1 MVKSKREKKI
11 EGLFDRKNLYEPKEG
26 LEILKKAPAAKFDE
40 AIDIA
45 VKLGVNP
52 KHADQQ
58 VRSTVALPE
67 GTGKTKRILVF
78 AKGEKERE
86 ATEAGADIVGAEE
99 LIEKVKQ
106 GFLDFDVTIA
116 TPDMMRQVGQIG
128 KVLGPRGLMPNPK
141 SGTVTFELANAIKEI
156 KAGKIEYRCDE
167 YGIVH
172 ASIGKLS
179 FDIEKLLSNFF
190 AFVDSVVKAKPT
202 AAKGQYIKS
211 VAISKTMG
219 PGIKLDLKSIRRLAE

>member
-1 MVKSKREKKI
+1 MIQEMKIADFKLNQSKK
-11 EGLFDRKNLYEPKEG
+11 
-26 LEILKKAPAAKFDE
+26 
-40 AIDIA
+40 
-45 VKLGVNP
+45 
-52 KHADQQ
+52 
-58 VRSTVALPE
+58 
-67 GTGKTKRILVF
+67 
-78 AKGEKERE
+78 E

-106 GFLDFDVTIA
+106 GFLDFDVAVA